1 MYSQYYSNNFFF
13 NFFPSLLF
21 LLLIFLCSFQISFY
35 LKKKN
40 FLFFDNSPKI
50 VFVVLIS
57 LFTILFNYL
66 ILLNYVSEIK
76 FFFYFVII
84 LILIFSLK
92 NIKILLKIELY
103 LFKKKKYFNYL
114 DKFKFLTLIIFFF
127 ISILP
132 LSDADSV
139 VTHLYFSA
147 KILTD
152 NNLILDLPKD
162 IELLSYLNSEVL
174 LIIAPILKSD
184 NFGSQLN
191 FFTLLLSF
199 FFLKD
204 KNNFQLLLLSCP
216 LIIFF
221 VSTQKLQLFF
231 GLIYLFSVIYIFNFK
246 VKNKIEIFL
255 VCYLLVFYTS
265 GKMYYFLFAL
275 PLFVIFLLKN
285 KQFFKSVI
293 FSSFVSFF
301 LILFPILFKK
311 YISFSNPLAP
321 FFSNFF
327 NNSNEFYEIMSLS
340 LRSSEGWLANSF
352 DIKYLLRPFVPTS
365 FSTLSSTLGPVFIL
379 LLTNY
384 KAITKLFYIPYIL
397 IFLIILTG
405 QILPRYYF
413 ESFLILIYFVSS
425 GFIVKIICKIQ
436 LFVIVSFSL
445 IFCFIAYF
453 QTNIFFSK
461 DEFMRRFTFLYDRSS
476 KISKFNFTENV
487 LNLDQSRES
496 IFLTNNYYG
505 SRYLNILNIFSPI
518 EDYNKALI
526 EFINKKKIKYI
537 TSNTKIYLPLCIKVI
552 EVDSFSYS
560 QVQRNFLIASSNNKA
575 YIYQIIKNK
584 CKINFN

>member
-21 LLLIFLCSFQISFY
+21 LLLIFLFSFQISFY
-35 LKKKN
+35 LKKRN
-40 FLFFDNSPKI
+40 FLFFDNSPPI

-66 ILLNYVSEIK
+66 ILLNYVSEIN
-76 FFFYFVII
+76 FFFYFVTV
-84 LILIFSLK
+84 LILIFLLK
-92 NIKILLKIELY
+92 NIKILLNIKFY

-199 FFLKD
+199 FFLKE

-221 VSTQKLQLFF
+221 ISTQKLQLFF
-231 GLIYLFSVIYIFNFK
+231 ALIYLFIVIYIFNFK
-246 VKNKIEIFL
+246 IKNKIEIFL
-255 VCYLLVFYTS
+255 VCYLLIFYTS
-265 GKMYYFLFAL
+265 GKMYYSLFAL
-275 PLFVIFLLKN
+275 PLFVIFLIKN
-285 KQFFKSVI
+285 KQFFKSII
-293 FSSFVSFF
+293 FYSFVSFF

-311 YISFSNPLAP
+311 YISLSNPLAP
-321 FFSNFF
+321 FFNNLF
-327 NNSNEFYEIMSLS
+327 NHSNEFYEIISLS
-340 LRSSEGWLANSF
+340 LRSSEGWVANSF

-379 LLTNY
+379 LLAKY
-384 KAITKLFYIPYIL
+384 KEITKLFCIPYIL
-397 IFLIILTG
+397 IFFIIFTG

-425 GFIVKIICKIQ
+425 SFIIKIICKIQ
-436 LFVIVSFSL
+436 LCVIISFSL

-496 IFLTNNYYG
+496 IFLTNNHYG
-505 SRYLNILNIFSPI
+505 SRYLNALNIFYPI

-526 EFINKKKIKYI
+526 EFINKNKIKYI
-537 TSNTKIYLPLCIKVI
+537 TSNAKIYLPLCIKI
-552 EVDSFSYS
+552 KEVDNFSYS